1 MTDAPAPDAAP
12 DAAPEPAPD
21 AAPAPARIRPLAEA
35 DVDAVVEIAAA
46 EFGADPEL
54 AGELRGQVQQW
65 QFGKSP
71 VVVART
77 ADGEF
82 AGYARATPFEVETSP
97 RPEGQVM
104 VLRQL
109 AVVPALRGRGIGR
122 ALLERILKTGRMLG
136 YARAVASPSETAGSF
151 LAANDWDVLP
161 PGHGRVWIEP
171 YIARDDLWLPGE
183 RSGVFSPVL
192 TVAAD
197 PAHPLTPARQAWK
210 QLAAVP
216 PLVEAEYGSIAQ
228 LDAALAAALAADPS
242 AVAALPPKTREL
254 LGL

>member
-1 MTDAPAPDAAP
+1 MTD
-12 DAAPEPAPD
+12 
-21 AAPAPARIRPLAEA
+21 APARIRPLAEA
-35 DVDAVVEIAAA
+35 DVEAVVALAAGA
-46 EFGADPEL
+46 FGAASEDSVPGL
-54 AGELRGQVQQW
+54 AGELRGQVEQW
-65 QFGKSP
+65 QFAKSP

-77 ADGEF
+77 ADGAF

-104 VLRQL
+104 VLREI
-109 AVVPALRGRGIGR
+109 AVVPELRGRGIGR

-136 YARAVASPSETAGSF
+136 YARAVASPPETAASF

-161 PGHGRVWIEP
+161 AGHGRVWIEP

-192 TVAAD
+192 TVSAD
-197 PAHPLTPARQAWK
+197 PAHPLNDSVLQAGGQQARAVQAWIA
-210 QLAAVP
+210 LSAVP
-216 PLVEAEYGSIAQ
+216 PLVEAEYASIGE
-228 LDAALAAALAADPS
+228 LDAALAAALAADPA

-254 LGL
+254 LGLS

>member
-1 MTDAPAPDAAP
+1 MTDAPGPDAVPEPAPDA
-12 DAAPEPAPD
+12 APD

-35 DVDAVVEIAAA
+35 DVDAVVELATA

-54 AGELRGQVQQW
+54 AGDLRGQVQQW
-65 QFGKSP
+65 QFAKSP

-77 ADGEF
+77 ADGAF

-122 ALLERILKTGRMLG
+122 ALLERILTTGRMLG

-151 LAANDWDVLP
+151 LAANDWDVLA

-171 YIARDDLWLPGE
+171 YIARDDLWLPAE
-183 RSGVFSPVL
+183 RSGAFSPIL
-192 TVAAD
+192 TLPAD
-197 PAHPLTPARQAWK
+197 PGHPLQAWRE
-210 QLAAVP
+210 LADRPA
-216 PLVEAEYGSIAQ
+216 LVEAEYGSIAQ
-228 LDAALAAALAADPS
+228 LDAALAAALAADPG

>member
-1 MTDAPAPDAAP
+1 MTD
-12 DAAPEPAPD
+12 
-21 AAPAPARIRPLAEA
+21 APARIRPLAQA
-35 DVDAVVEIAAA
+35 DVEPVASLATEQ
-46 EFGADPEL
+46 FGEEPGL
-54 AGELRGQVQQW
+54 AGELRGQIEQW
-65 QFGKSP
+65 QFAKSP

-97 RPEGQVM
+97 RPEGQVV

-122 ALLERILKTGRMLG
+122 ALLERVLKTSRMLG
-136 YARAVASPSETAGSF
+136 YARAVASLPGAAAPF
-151 LAANDWDVLP
+151 FAANDWDVLP
-161 PGHGRVWIEP
+161 AGHGRVWIEP

-192 TVAAD
+192 TVPAD
-197 PAHPLTPARQAWK
+197 PAHPLQAWTA
-210 QLAAVP
+210 LAAVP
-216 PLVEAEYGSIAQ
+216 PLVEAEYASIPG
-228 LDAALAAALAADPS
+228 LDAALAAALAADPA